1 MQSRPGADMPSYA
14 NLEDRVIR
22 VFISS
27 TFSDMGAERDVL
39 VKSVF
44 PRLAAVA
51 AKRDVTVV
59 PLDLRWG
66 ITDDMARSGRVI
78 ETCLNEIVHS
88 RPFFQI
94 FAIWEILP

>member
-44 PRLAAVA
+44 PRLAA
-51 AKRDVTVV
+51 
-59 PLDLRWG
+59 
-66 ITDDMARSGRVI
+66 
-78 ETCLNEIVHS
+78 
-88 RPFFQI
+88 
-94 FAIWEILP
+94 

>member
-66 ITDDMARSGRVI
+66 SLSVPYIWHFPAMAGSAWGRRI
-78 ETCLNEIVHS
+78 SPDIPISAGE
-88 RPFFQI
+88 P
-94 FAIWEILP
+94 